1 MTEEEWLHANVP
13 EGRTFRQITRD
24 VVNHTLPVNLDN
36 LASWQLWYLKHIYC
50 GGEYKLI
57 QGRKRT
63 SLICTCEFDTPSD
76 EQKDREMRV
85 KTGRITVNQ
94 ARREQGLPEWD
105 GVMPKEDNND

>member
-1 MTEEEWLHANVP
+1 MTEEEWLQANVP

-36 LASWQLWYLKHIYC
+36 LQSWQLWYLKHIYC

-63 SLICTCEFDTPSD
+63 ALICTCEF
-76 EQKDREMRV
+76 E
-85 KTGRITVNQ
+85 
-94 ARREQGLPEWD
+94 
-105 GVMPKEDNND
+105 PKEQAIDERIVTAVSSWDDEDG